1 MTTDASRIAQASG
14 PRRSTMPREVARR
27 RRGGGG
33 GGSGG
38 GGRGWHPMLGAG
50 LLPRVLSVLALI
62 LMAGV
67 WLVPLAW
74 GVNTSFKSEVDASAA
89 GGDWIPAGGFTLAAY
104 REIFAQGNLPVWALN
119 SLLIGVAVT
128 VLTVVVSAMAA
139 YALSRGLFRGRRA
152 LLAVTVASIMVP
164 PQILIVPLFRQM
176 LVMNLV
182 DTYAAV
188 ILPQVVAPIMVFI
201 LKKFF
206 DAVPRELEEAAR
218 IDGAGSV
225 RIFVS
230 VILPLS
236 RPILAAVSIFV
247 FITTWNNFLWPF
259 IITSDPTLMTLP
271 VGLSSVKD
279 SYGLQNAQA
288 SAASVLAA
296 VPLLVVFM
304 LFQRQIVKSV
314 ATTGLGGQ

>member
-1 MTTDASRIAQASG
+1 MTTDTSLTPQASG

-33 GGSGG
+33 SRSGG

-128 VLTVVVSAMAA
+128 VLTVVVSALAA

-188 ILPQVVAPIMVFI
+188 ILPQVVAPVMVFI

>member
-1 MTTDASRIAQASG
+1 MTTDTSHTPQASG
-14 PRRSTMPREVARR
+14 PRRSTMPREVVRR
-27 RRGGGG
+27 RRGGGEG
-33 GGSGG
+33 GGGA

-128 VLTVVVSAMAA
+128 VLTVVVSALAA

-188 ILPQVVAPIMVFI
+188 ILPQVVAPVMVFI

>member
-1 MTTDASRIAQASG
+1 MTTDTSLTPQASG

-27 RRGGGG
+27 RRGGGEG
-33 GGSGG
+33 GGGA

-50 LLPRVLSVLALI
+50 LLPRILSVLALI

-128 VLTVVVSAMAA
+128 VLTVVVSALAA

-188 ILPQVVAPIMVFI
+188 ILPQVVAPVMVFI

>member
-1 MTTDASRIAQASG
+1 MTTDASLASDASR

-27 RRGGGG
+27 RRGGAGPAGG
-33 GGSGG
+33 A
-38 GGRGWHPMLGAG
+38 GRGSWHPMLGAG

-74 GVNTSFKSEVDASAA
+74 GVDTSFKSEVDASAG

-104 REIFAQGNLPVWALN
+104 REIFAQGNLPVWAFN

-176 LVMNLV
+176 LAMNLV

-188 ILPQVVAPIMVFI
+188 ILPQVVAPVMVYI

-206 DAVPRELEEAAR
+206 DAVPHELEEAAR

-230 VILPLS
+230 IILPLS

-296 VPLLVVFM
+296 IPLLVVFM

>member
-1 MTTDASRIAQASG
+1 MTTDTSLTPQASG

-33 GGSGG
+33 SGG
-38 GGRGWHPMLGAG
+38 GAGGRGWHPMLGAG

-188 ILPQVVAPIMVFI
+188 ILPQVVAPVMVFI

>member
-1 MTTDASRIAQASG
+1 MTTDASLTPQASG

-33 GGSGG
+33 SGG
-38 GGRGWHPMLGAG
+38 GAGGRGWHPMLGAG

-188 ILPQVVAPIMVFI
+188 ILPQVVAPVMVFI

>member
-1 MTTDASRIAQASG
+1 MTTDASLTPQASG

-33 GGSGG
+33 GGGG
-38 GGRGWHPMLGAG
+38 AGGRGWHPMLGAG

-188 ILPQVVAPIMVFI
+188 ILPQVVAPVMVFI

>member
-1 MTTDASRIAQASG
+1 MTTDTSLTPQASG

-27 RRGGGG
+27 RRVG

-38 GGRGWHPMLGAG
+38 GAGGRGWHPMLGAG

-89 GGDWIPAGGFTLAAY
+89 GGDWIPAGGLTLAAY

-188 ILPQVVAPIMVFI
+188 ILPQVVAPVMVFI

-225 RIFVS
+225 RILVS

>member
-1 MTTDASRIAQASG
+1 MTTDTSLTPQASG

-33 GGSGG
+33 GGAGA

-128 VLTVVVSAMAA
+128 VLTVVVSALAA

-188 ILPQVVAPIMVFI
+188 ILPQVVAPVMVFI

>member
-1 MTTDASRIAQASG
+1 MTTDTSLTPQASG

-27 RRGGGG
+27 RRGGGEG
-33 GGSGG
+33 GGGA

-128 VLTVVVSAMAA
+128 VLTVVVSALAA

-188 ILPQVVAPIMVFI
+188 ILPQVVAPVMVFI